1 MKRFDYGSWGA
12 AAVCGLA
19 LAALSSDAALAQQFQ
34 PIGNAFSA
42 VLSFLQGTV
51 ATTVATIAVIAAGFA
66 ALTGRIPWFWFFGIV
81 VGVALIFGAS
91 SIITSLSSSMSN

>member
-1 MKRFDYGSWGA
+1 MKQPRSHSWGFTIA
-12 AAVCGLA
+12 AGLA
-19 LAALSSDAALAQQFQ
+19 LALVANDAAFAQQFQ

-91 SIITSLSSSMSN
+91 SIITSLSSSMAN

>member
-1 MKRFDYGSWGA
+1 MKRFDYHSWGV
-12 AAVCGLA
+12 AAVIAVAAIA
-19 LAALSSDAALAQQFQ
+19 LTSDAALAQQFQ
-34 PIGNAFSA
+34 PISTALSA

-81 VGVALIFGAS
+81 MGVALIFGAS
-91 SIITSLSSSMSN
+91 SIITSLSSGMGS

>member
-1 MKRFDYGSWGA
+1 MKRPDFSSWGLTIA
-12 AAVCGLA
+12 AGLA
-19 LAALSSDAALAQQFQ
+19 LAALASDPALAQQFQ

-91 SIITSLSSSMSN
+91 SIVTSLSSTMAN

>member
-1 MKRFDYGSWGA
+1 MKRPSSSSWGFA
-12 AAVCGLA
+12 LCSGFALA
-19 LAALSSDAALAQQFQ
+19 LLASDAALAQQFQ

-91 SIITSLSSSMSN
+91 SIITALSSSMAN